1 MTIAT
6 DRPATPAIPRGAGST
21 GRAGRRLGR
30 AVARIAATPQGAIG
44 VALVVAIVLVAVL
57 APIIAPYPP
66 TAIAVRDR
74 LADPSLAHLLGTDQ
88 LGRDLLSR
96 VIVGTRTAMAVAL
109 LSILISLAAA
119 LVLGLVAGYGPRWL
133 DAVMVLVFDSLSSL
147 PMIMLALTLVVM
159 IGPGVGTVVLVIVV
173 YSVPSYARMVR
184 AQTLALKS
192 RDFVKAAEAMN
203 AGVPRILFHH
213 LMPNVVGPLLI
224 LACLDISTVIT
235 LEAGLS
241 FLGLGVKPQIPSW
254 GNILAEGFAV
264 IRLTPLPVIVG
275 GAPLVIAT
283 IGFTFFGEAARDA
296 LDPKLARDRLP

>member
-1 MTIAT
+1 MAIVT
-6 DRPATPAIPRGAGST
+6 DRPATSAPPGNAAIA
-21 GRAGRRLGR
+21 RAVRRLAH
-30 AVARIAATPQGAIG
+30 AVGRIAATPQGAIG
-44 VALVVAIVLVAVL
+44 VVLVTAIILVAVL

-88 LGRDLLSR
+88 LGRDLFSR
-96 VIVGTRTAMAVAL
+96 AIVGTQTAMAVAL

-147 PMIMLALTLVVM
+147 PMIMLALALVVL

-254 GNILAEGFAV
+254 GNILAEGFGV

-275 GAPLVIAT
+275 GAPLVLAT